1 MSNLRL
7 PLANRRDLMIFSFDE
22 SDGPVDVQSEKQVR
36 NLLASNPEPAP
47 PPLRIVPLSDREAYD
62 EALRL
67 ALLRTPPPVIATWII
82 DASTARFGVRYKLP
96 DGSEREIIQSLR
108 IIQVMTN

>member
-1 MSNLRL
+1 VSNLRL

-22 SDGPVDVQSEKQVR
+22 ADGPIDVQGEKQVR
-36 NLLASNPEPAP
+36 NLLASNPCPAP
-47 PPLRIVPLSDREAYD
+47 PPLRVVPLSDREAYD

-67 ALLRTPPPVIATWII
+67 ALLKTPPNVLAVWVIDPTA
-82 DASTARFGVRYKLP
+82 ARFGVRYKLP
-96 DGSEREIIQSLR
+96 DGTEREIIQALR